1 MRKINN
7 PFTSLASRD
16 EYNCFGC
23 SPFNEIGLQL
33 EFWEDGDEIIAEWVP
48 KKSFEGWM
56 NVLHGGIQAT
66 LMDETA
72 SWLVLIKLKT
82 AGVTS
87 GLKINYI
94 KPVYI
99 SRGNITLH
107 ARLISFN
114 TPIAKIECTLS
125 DGECTLCAEA
135 EADYFCYPEKIAK
148 AKFKYPGVEAFYS
161 G

>member
-7 PFTSLASRD
+7 PFTSLASKED
-16 EYNCFGC
+16 YNCFGC
-23 SPFNEIGLQL
+23 SPFNETGLQL
-33 EFWEDGDEIIAEWVP
+33 EFWEDGNEIIAKWKP

-66 LMDETA
+66 LMDEIA
-72 SWLVLIKLKT
+72 SWLVFIKLKT

-99 SRGNITLH
+99 SRGIITLH
-107 ARLISFN
+107 ARLSGFN
-114 TPIAKIECTLS
+114 KPLAKIKCTLS
-125 DGECTLCAEA
+125 DGVGTQCAEA
-135 EADYFCYPEKIAK
+135 EAEYFCYPEKIAK